1 MGDLRAGPK
10 GGRRDDQKES
20 PKESRKED
28 PKEDQ
33 KAGPGNLV
41 PRPTTTRPAVIH
53 QSADSDSA
61 PRGVLLHFFTA
72 KIAPLGGG

>member
-10 GGRRDDQKES
+10 EGPKEGQKGDPTESQKES
-20 PKESRKED
+20 
-28 PKEDQ
+28 Q
-33 KAGPGNLV
+33 KAGPGNLA
-41 PRPTTTRPAVIH
+41 PRPTTRPAIVH

-61 PRGVLLHFFTA
+61 PHGVLLHFFTA